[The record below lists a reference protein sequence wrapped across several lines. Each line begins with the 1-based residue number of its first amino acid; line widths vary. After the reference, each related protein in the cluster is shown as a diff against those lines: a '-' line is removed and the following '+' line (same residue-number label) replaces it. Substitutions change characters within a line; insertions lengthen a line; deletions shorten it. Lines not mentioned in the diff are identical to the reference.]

1 LRQRSGPGW
10 GEPARVAEPKSRTS
24 RKEAG
29 RDQKWQA
36 GNVDPG
42 MEALRGAAVAG
53 EGKAVRK
60 DPVPNR
66 ARLAARREALI
77 RRLGKTADGELTG
90 RAHGGPGRI
99 VHGVHAAGEQ
109 GWKSADMSD
118 QPRPHGEGT
127 ERDRTP
133 RSRPHGKGT
142 ARNRIQNGW
151 PDLLSARK
159 CQFPQ
164 DTETERS
171 QPLKKG
177 FRI

>member
-10 GEPARVAEPKSRTS
+10 GEPARVAEPKSRTG

-109 GWKSADMSD
+109 GWKS
-118 QPRPHGEGT
+118 
-127 ERDRTP
+127 
-133 RSRPHGKGT
+133 GK
-142 ARNRIQNGW
+142 
-151 PDLLSARK
+151 K
-159 CQFPQ
+159 V
-164 DTETERS
+164 
-171 QPLKKG
+171 LK
-177 FRI
+177 